1 VIIDELVLQEH
12 PAFFKFA
19 KNFDTII
26 CNTII
31 TWPVV
36 NQMQQTVKTIW
47 WLQEAKLIP
56 PLMDSSY
63 DFTRTLRHAQH
74 LISVSEYSIS
84 FIKDYNP
91 RYTKIY
97 NACTDFCGALDE
109 TATNNAPKDTLI
121 FSIVGSIEHRKGQDV
136 LINAMNYLDD
146 EVLQKIEIHIVG
158 RTLDEQFRQKLN
170 SNIRHSD
177 RVRFLGE
184 MSHEDSISYLYG
196 SDVIISASRDDPF
209 PVVLVEA
216 FCMGKPCIVSDRT
229 GNAELITDR
238 KNGFVFASENARE
251 LARKITYI
259 TRNAGMVPRIGAEA
273 RITYEKF
280 LTLGIFEKKLLNYLN
295 NMQES
300 VPRTAKPETRL
311 STILSEG

>member
-1 VIIDELVLQEH
+1 
-12 PAFFKFA
+12 
-19 KNFDTII
+19 
-26 CNTII
+26 
-31 TWPVV
+31 
-36 NQMQQTVKTIW
+36 
-47 WLQEAKLIP
+47 
-56 PLMDSSY
+56 
-63 DFTRTLRHAQH
+63 
-74 LISVSEYSIS
+74 
-84 FIKDYNP
+84 
-91 RYTKIY
+91 
-97 NACTDFCGALDE
+97 
-109 TATNNAPKDTLI
+109 
-121 FSIVGSIEHRKGQDV
+121 
-136 LINAMNYLDD
+136 MNYLDD